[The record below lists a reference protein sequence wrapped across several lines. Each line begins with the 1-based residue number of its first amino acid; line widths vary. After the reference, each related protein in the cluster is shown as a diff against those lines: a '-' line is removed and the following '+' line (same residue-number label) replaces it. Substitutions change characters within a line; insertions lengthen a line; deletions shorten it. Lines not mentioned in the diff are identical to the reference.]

1 MCPSAFLQGTQLT
14 SFFFLD
20 LVYIYKDE
28 LFNPFTLTVVLKDC
42 ICSSIY
48 SLADRPLNV
57 KGFLNNNADSYFTKI
72 FP

>member
-1 MCPSAFLQGTQLT
+1 MCPSAFLQGTQFT
-14 SFFFLD
+14 SFCLD
-20 LVYIYKDE
+20 LVYIYTDE

-57 KGFLNNNADSYFTKI
+57 KGF
-72 FP
+72 